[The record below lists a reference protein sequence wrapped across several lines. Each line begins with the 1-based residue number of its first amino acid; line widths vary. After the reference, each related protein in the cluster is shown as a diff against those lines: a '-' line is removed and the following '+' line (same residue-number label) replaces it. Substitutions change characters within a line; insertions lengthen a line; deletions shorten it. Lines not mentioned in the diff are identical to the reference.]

1 MLVYIWPTL
10 NLTIKDKPEEHDV
23 TPITG
28 TTIRRPRP
36 SASTV
41 LEFTS
46 PSQKT
51 HESTSTQQIVPTLI
65 HPPEQLEQEH
75 DKLSEVYETE
85 NYKNEHKEGENE
97 EWKEPEGLQMA
108 SNSFLIEVKFIFS
121 FLRFN
126 ILSGTLTNQIHLNE
140 ITFP

>member
-1 MLVYIWPTL
+1 M
-10 NLTIKDKPEEHDV
+10 KDKPEEHDV

-46 PSQKT
+46 ASQKT

-75 DKLSEVYETE
+75 EELSEVYEAE
-85 NYKNEHKEGENE
+85 IFKNENKEGESQ
-97 EWKEPEGLQMA
+97 EWKKPEELQMA
-108 SNSFLIEVKFIFS
+108 SNSFLIEVKFIF
-121 FLRFN
+121 FIFEVTVWN
-126 ILSGTLTNQIHLNE
+126 INQSNSSK
-140 ITFP
+140 